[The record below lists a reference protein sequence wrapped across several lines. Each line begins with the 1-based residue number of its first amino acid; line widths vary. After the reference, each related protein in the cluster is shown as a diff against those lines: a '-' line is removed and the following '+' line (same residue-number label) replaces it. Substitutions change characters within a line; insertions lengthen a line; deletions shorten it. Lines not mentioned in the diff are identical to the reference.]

1 MIAGSLSAF
10 IIGKS
15 KIFQMI
21 HFNDVISPIITY
33 HLEIYPSI
41 YLFILFADAVMMC
54 NKLMATLTNYKK
66 IMKNNP

>member
-1 MIAGSLSAF
+1 
-10 IIGKS
+10 
-15 KIFQMI
+15 MI